1 LSDDTFFPSS
11 RNSSSVPERIAIV
24 SSLQEKFRRIS
35 STPAYRLVAEA
46 IEQQILSGRI
56 RPGEPIGTEAQL
68 VKQFG
73 VNRSTVREGIRL
85 LEHDGLIRRESNR
98 RLSVGSPH
106 YERLATR
113 STRAL
118 ILGDVTFRELYE
130 AAIALQIATI
140 ESAAE
145 RATPAMISAMEANV
159 ARTARML
166 GDAEEV
172 AVLDTEFHALIG
184 KASCNRVLQLA
195 REPSDLLIF
204 PTTRLVLSQV
214 KEGPARLLE
223 AHRKMVDAIMRRDK
237 EAARLWARRHI
248 NDWRKGFERAGNDL
262 DQPIDKIY
270 LKSLVKKDVP
280 AG

>member
-1 LSDDTFFPSS
+1 M
-11 RNSSSVPERIAIV
+11 SSVP
-24 SSLQEKFRRIS
+24 EKFRRIN

-46 IEQQILSGRI
+46 IERQILSGSI
-56 RPGEPIGTEAQL
+56 RPGEPIGTEAEL
-68 VKQFG
+68 VRQFG

-98 RLSVGSPH
+98 RLSVGLPH

-118 ILGDVTFRELYE
+118 ILGEVTFRELYE
-130 AAIALQIATI
+130 AAMALQLATI
-140 ESAAE
+140 EGAAE
-145 RATPAMISAMEANV
+145 RATPAMIAAMEDNI
-159 ARTARML
+159 ARTAKVL
-166 GDAEEV
+166 DDPAAVAE
-172 AVLDTEFHALIG
+172 LDTEFHSMIG
-184 KASCNRVLQLA
+184 KASGNRVLQLA
-195 REPSDLLIF
+195 REPSDLLIY
-204 PTTRLVLSQV
+204 PTTELVLRRI

-223 AHRKMVDAIMRRDK
+223 AHRRMLEAIGRRDK

-270 LKSLVKKDVP
+270 LRSLVKTATP
-280 AG
+280 AS